1 MIKLGRQLISNIFLI
16 TFAFSLVFGPFNLDL
31 NALTI
36 NQNDK
41 LIARIAKDFS
51 KKFCNG
57 VAFGLSQES
66 AVNFAMKENIAIFKK
81 RKGIENIDT
90 KDIVEKV
97 SSSIIDKC
105 DYSLNLS
112 ENQWELAFKKGDLN

>member
-1 MIKLGRQLISNIFLI
+1 MIKFQNRFLS
-16 TFAFSLVFGPFNLDL
+16 AFSLLIFVFSVLFSSFSSEVKASAIKENDQL
-31 NALTI
+31 I
-36 NQNDK
+36 N
-41 LIARIAKDFS
+41 RIAKDFS

-57 VAFGLSQES
+57 VGFGLSQES

-81 RKGIENIDT
+81 RKGIENIDS

-97 SSSIIDKC
+97 SFSVIDKC